1 MKKCPDR
8 KKRAERT
15 SAAPMKPATAKPGIA
30 RGETALGGGTGAG
43 AACAFTATCASV
55 RVRRARE
62 NMDEA
67 LHQTNDLRRLL
78 LPKNEK
84 NHVEEK
90 YKRQPRV

>member
-1 MKKCPDR
+1 
-8 KKRAERT
+8 
-15 SAAPMKPATAKPGIA
+15 
-30 RGETALGGGTGAG
+30 
-43 AACAFTATCASV
+43 
-55 RVRRARE
+55 
-62 NMDEA
+62 MDEA